1 MIGRYVE
8 TYMKLWYARKPTI
21 AAVQGWCIGGGT
33 DMVLCADIIIAGE
46 GATFGY
52 PPSRVWGTPT
62 TAMWVY
68 RMGLEKAKRYMLTGD
83 EIPAKTA
90 ADIGLILEAVPDERL
105 QEHSMAFAKRMA
117 MVPANQL
124 MMLKLLCNQTVENM
138 GMASSRQ
145 LGILFDGIARHTQE
159 GLDFVERANEV
170 GFRQAVRERDDPFGD
185 YGSRGTRGQVTGDR
199 GQDGRK
205 GVAEALLRF
214 AAAAAAAP
222 LQAESVNA
230 DFTTNPE
237 ANALLRD
244 DPFAFLIAVLF
255 DQGIRAERAWLAPY
269 LLRARLG
276 HLNPAKMVGDEDGI
290 RSAIETS
297 PKLHR
302 FVGKMSRWLVEAAR
316 IVVTDYAGDAGAIW
330 SSSPDADVLQQRLE
344 AFPGIGQKKAA
355 MAVEILERELGVSI
369 GHMERSD
376 IAYDVHVRRVFLRSH
391 LAEWDDRNHMIEVAR
406 ALHPA
411 QPSALDYPAWFIG
424 KTWCRPRRPDCGN
437 CPIGEVC
444 PKEIA
449 RAEFVTGA

>member
-1 MIGRYVE
+1 M
-8 TYMKLWYARKPTI
+8 
-21 AAVQGWCIGGGT
+21 
-33 DMVLCADIIIAGE
+33 
-46 GATFGY
+46 
-52 PPSRVWGTPT
+52 
-62 TAMWVY
+62 
-68 RMGLEKAKRYMLTGD
+68 
-83 EIPAKTA
+83 
-90 ADIGLILEAVPDERL
+90 
-105 QEHSMAFAKRMA
+105 
-117 MVPANQL
+117 
-124 MMLKLLCNQTVENM
+124 
-138 GMASSRQ
+138 
-145 LGILFDGIARHTQE
+145 
-159 GLDFVERANEV
+159 
-170 GFRQAVRERDDPFGD
+170 
-185 YGSRGTRGQVTGDR
+185 
-199 GQDGRK
+199 
-205 GVAEALLRF
+205 LRF
-214 AAAAAAAP
+214 AASEAAAP

-255 DQGIRAERAWLAPY
+255 DQGIRAERAWLGPY

-290 RSAIETS
+290 RSAIETW

-316 IVVTDYAGDAGAIW
+316 IVVTEYGGDAGAIW
-330 SSSPDADVLQQRLE
+330 SGSPDADVLQQRLD

-369 GHMERSD
+369 EHMERSD

-424 KTWCRPRRPDCGN
+424 KTWCRPRGPDCGD